1 MCSRLTTVSKRFG
14 FIGIAAAMTFL
25 APARSDAALITGSL
39 LNITGDGTVGATFL
53 NWSCNAPGDL
63 TVCPAGSGDFGV
75 AGSTLT
81 FAQYNGTF
89 GLVKN
94 LNNSAQPLN
103 TPFLLSNFITF
114 DLNSNEAIDLTFI
127 PLGTD
132 TPSTT
137 CAGLTHCTPMLVP
150 LVTAAN
156 PQGLSSFNLDQNATG
171 TAATFGVLGT
181 IRDSSGSSAP
191 ITGTYTAQFNGQ
203 SPSQVLGLFATAG
216 TNGLNSTYSAQ
227 FSFTTVPEPVSLS
240 LVGIGLLGLGLVRRR
255 IRRTIE

>member
-1 MCSRLTTVSKRFG
+1 LMLLV
-14 FIGIAAAMTFL
+14 
-25 APARSDAALITGSL
+25 PARSDAALITGSV

-53 NWSCNAPGDL
+53 NWSCNAPGDA
-63 TVCPAGSGDFGV
+63 TICPAGSGDFGV

-94 LNNSAQPLN
+94 LNNLTQPLN

-132 TPSTT
+132 PTSTN
-137 CAGLTHCTPMLVP
+137 CAGLAHCTPTIAA
-150 LVTAAN
+150 LVTPNN
-156 PQGLSSFNLDQNATG
+156 PGGLSSFNLDQNATG
-171 TAATFGVLGT
+171 TAATFGVMGT

-191 ITGTYTAQFNGQ
+191 ISGIYTAQFSGQ
-203 SPSQVLGLFATAG
+203 TPAGVLGLFAAAG
-216 TNGLNSTYSAQ
+216 ANGLNSTYSAQ
-227 FSFTTVPEPVSLS
+227 FTFTTVPEPVSLS
-240 LVGIGLLGLGLVRRR
+240 LVGIGLFGLGLVRRR

>member
-1 MCSRLTTVSKRFG
+1 LV
-14 FIGIAAAMTFL
+14 L
-25 APARSDAALITGSL
+25 LVPARSDAALISGSQ

-53 NWSCNAPGDL
+53 NWSCNAPGDV

-81 FAQYNGTF
+81 FAQYNGGF

-94 LNNSAQPLN
+94 LNNSTQPLN

-132 TPSTT
+132 TASTT
-137 CAGLTHCTPMLVP
+137 CLGLAHCTPIVVQLI
-150 LVTAAN
+150 TAAN

-171 TAATFGVLGT
+171 TSATFGVMGT
-181 IRDSSGSSAP
+181 IRDNAGSSAP
-191 ITGTYTAQFNGQ
+191 ISGIYTAQFNGQ
-203 SPSQVLGLFATAG
+203 SPSGVLALFAAAG
-216 TNGLNSTYSAQ
+216 ANGLNSTYSAQ

-255 IRRTIE
+255 LRRPVE